1 MPVDI
6 ETGYD
11 EIEKLLREVAIP
23 RGVRVTRS
31 VPTPPPIADIRA
43 AVAVALRAV
52 NLPRGSVAVAA
63 GSRGIA
69 RIDTIVAAVVAELRA
84 AGAEPFVIPA
94 MGSHGASTAA
104 GQAKVLA
111 DLGITEATVGA
122 PVRAT
127 MDTVEMGR
135 TPDGVPVFMDAF
147 AHAADAVVVVN
158 RVKPHTAFRGPIE
171 SGPTKMIAVG
181 LGKQRGA
188 HSIHAAGW
196 GKIHQTIPAAAGVS
210 IASGKIAFGVAIV
223 ENAHEEPAQ
232 IVAIPAAELLARE
245 PALQEQAKAN
255 LGRLPFDELD
265 VLVIDRIGKNISGD
279 GADPNV
285 TGRYPTAYGS
295 GGPRITR
302 MVMCDLTVEA
312 QGNANGVGM
321 ADVVTHRLAEKFVPP
336 ATYLNALTST
346 TPEPTRLPM
355 TMPTA
360 RMALAAA
367 LLMCPGLDPRLA
379 RIARIRDTLH
389 LRELWVSE
397 PLLPLVKADSSL
409 TVAGELGPFALAF
422 E

>member
-6 ETGYD
+6 ETGYA
-11 EIEKLLREVAIP
+11 EIEELLREVAIP

-31 VPTPPPIADIRA
+31 VPTPPPVVDIRA
-43 AVAVALRAV
+43 AVAIALRDV

-69 RIDTIVAAVVAELRA
+69 RIAAIVAAVVAELRA

-127 MDTVEMGR
+127 MDTVEIGR
-135 TPDGVPVFMDAF
+135 TLDGVPVFMDAF
-147 AHAADAVVVVN
+147 AYAADAVVVVN

-232 IVAIPAAELLARE
+232 IVAIPAADLLARE
-245 PALQEQAKAN
+245 PVLQEQAKAN

-367 LLMCPGLDPRLA
+367 LLMCPGLDPLLA
-379 RIARIRDTLH
+379 RIVRIRDTLH
-389 LRELWVSE
+389 LREFWVSE
-397 PLLPLVKADSSL
+397 PLLPFVNADSSL
-409 TVAGELGPFALAF
+409 TVAGELGPFPLAF